1 MKFHTSFEWEKFSPD
16 CDGFEFMFGYYDRCA
31 WDGTGKY
38 HLAMKIPVLPNR
50 LPQIGEKAVVGIL
63 DKIGHFVPLA
73 ETGAWCHQQGCME
86 LFLKHRTDCF
96 IFNDFDEQDRKM
108 VSRIF
113 QLGKGIVGR
122 YEYPVYAMSPDG
134 KYAVSLNFGRIP
146 RRGYSYAPAL
156 LPSDRFPADLD
167 QEGLRLIDL
176 ESGDSKLIVS
186 YRKMLETHP
195 CAYTLENKYIWLNHA
210 IFNCDSNRILWLLRS
225 ITDEIGLTKM
235 WHTFMYTCDLSGGQV
250 KCSLPEV
257 YWHNGMISHQIWG
270 AKPTEI
276 MVDADW
282 DGTGHHVIV
291 YDDAETPF
299 RARKIAESHGAMAH
313 LVYSPD
319 GKWILADSYPDKEKM
334 QSLLLI
340 DAENGKQILLGKF
353 RQNTP
358 QGTIGEIRCDLHPRW
373 NPAGNI
379 VTIDSIDSGRRAIY
393 LLDLQ
398 EAFSELTNQKK

>member
-31 WDGTGKY
+31 WDVTGKY

-50 LPQIGEKAVVGIL
+50 LPQIGEKAVIGIL
-63 DKIGHFVPLA
+63 DKIGHFIPLA

-86 LFLKHRTDCF
+86 LFLKHRPDCF
-96 IFNDFDEQDRKM
+96 IFNDFDEQDGKM

-210 IFNCDSNRILWLLRS
+210 IFNCDSTRILWLLRS

-235 WHTFMYTCDLSGGQV
+235 WHTFM
-250 KCSLPEV
+250 
-257 YWHNGMISHQIWG
+257 
-270 AKPTEI
+270 
-276 MVDADW
+276 
-282 DGTGHHVIV
+282 
-291 YDDAETPF
+291 
-299 RARKIAESHGAMAH
+299 
-313 LVYSPD
+313 
-319 GKWILADSYPDKEKM
+319 
-334 QSLLLI
+334 
-340 DAENGKQILLGKF
+340 
-353 RQNTP
+353 
-358 QGTIGEIRCDLHPRW
+358 
-373 NPAGNI
+373 
-379 VTIDSIDSGRRAIY
+379 
-393 LLDLQ
+393 
-398 EAFSELTNQKK
+398 